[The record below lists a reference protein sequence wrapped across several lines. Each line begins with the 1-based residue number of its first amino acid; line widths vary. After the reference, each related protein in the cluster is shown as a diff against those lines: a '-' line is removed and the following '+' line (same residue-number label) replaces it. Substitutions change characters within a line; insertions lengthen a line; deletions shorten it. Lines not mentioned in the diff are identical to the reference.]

1 MLRLA
6 LFIDGASRATMLP
19 FAPLLLGHLMQK
31 SHEDVASP
39 LPESMW
45 PSIAW
50 ATAAM
55 IVTYMVGRT
64 IGSVIGAHSN
74 LIRKIYKNTKSRAFT
89 RTAGIVL
96 ALHLFCFGAG
106 LKDAFWLYIMR
117 FFMGVFIGI
126 IMRVSSYGNRQGF
139 NEKSLENIVEAGTA
153 KVWLMGF
160 AVSMLTSG
168 VLYYPLCHSAVFTTL
183 AGGDSS
189 SWSWLLGPVVFGMIV
204 YLTDIVL
211 NCLCGRFIVIPNDVD
226 DRQRVQYDLDNSQK
240 SYVKDDNIVESAH
253 GSSAVKRRVR
263 LGSTGNR
270 ARSGTNPRIRLG
282 SYNGGGGNRSRLES
296 NNRSRLDSSM
306 SNDVFFDCES
316 HCTSESITW
325 GGLEDNG
332 GGAVSPLRVCASRE
346 VNDHFFSTARYENG
360 KCVYE
365 DGSPAPVQAGLCAAH
380 VPPAWQLIHK
390 SKASEMWEATKRWR
404 IENKTYKIH
413 SIPHSL
419 FPKIKDG
426 YQHYIHGYSKM
437 GYPVVYEKPG
447 SMTLKKYFADGSIT
461 VDDMLHHYT
470 FFMEFIS
477 NSLCSRPEVR
487 ERLDKRPENENASHW
502 GFMVVMDVSGLS
514 LGILSGDVLRYLQQA
529 GKINSSHYPS
539 STRMALLVNSP
550 FWLSGAFGKFK
561 FLLPENTQADIL
573 SSSSQLE
580 GMRKYIDDDQI
591 PKEFGGSSPYALGE
605 HPFEKELQR
614 IVDQGMNNQDAEEED
629 DEFLLDSL
637 YNHANDI
644 QEDVSFDIPDHV
656 HKVTCGEDSV
666 HKYKDVELGNLQT
679 IPLLL
684 SDSDLDM
691 DYAPF
696 EDKAFITSRYVLS
709 LRNGHKWKNAKY
721 YAEEYIFMMI
731 SIIHFIWCA
740 AQGSLE
746 TIIPMWLLSPQVLG
760 GLGYDP
766 RRSAFALFTAS
777 IVVMWLLRSKMAKC
791 VGSIPSNSPMR
802 GYRIGVGSEAVILM
816 ILPFIPFISN
826 FDNMLVLTT
835 NALCCASIFMASI
848 IGRMSCAK
856 LHMIASSAYVEKI
869 SLRCDTRTGIG
880 QCLNMIADFV
890 QKGGLSYI
898 LGVTGELVGSLMV
911 TPIIVWSSQAEHPF
925 PLNASFSFY
934 TGAALCI
941 FLYMSSFS
949 FRVAGET
956 SYRRTLDERVHH
968 VAPMSCSILRDVIA
982 VSSQDMASMF
992 EEQNWSS
999 SNPLGRQG
1007 SIMKTEEDSKYNV
1020 KKI

>member
-19 FAPLLLGHLMQK
+19 FAPLLLGHLMRKTHQ
-31 SHEDVASP
+31 DVAMP
-39 LPESMW
+39 LPETMW
-45 PSIAW
+45 PSVAW
-50 ATAAM
+50 ATAGM
-55 IVTYMVGRT
+55 IATYTIGRT
-64 IGSVIGAHSN
+64 IGTAIGAHCMRV
-74 LIRKIYKNTKSRAFT
+74 RKVYRNAKSRAFT
-89 RTAGIVL
+89 RTAGMVL

-106 LKDAFWLYIMR
+106 LRDAFWLYCMR
-117 FFMGVFIGI
+117 FVMGLCIGI
-126 IMRVSSYGNRQGF
+126 LMRVASGNRGGF
-139 NEKSLENIVEAGTA
+139 DDTSLENIVDAGTA

-168 VLYYPLCHSAVFTTL
+168 VLYYPLCHSAIFTTL
-183 AGGDSS
+183 AGGDPS
-189 SWSWLLGPVVFGMIV
+189 SWSWIVGPVVFV
-204 YLTDIVL
+204 VLVHLTDVVL
-211 NCLCGRFIVIPNDVD
+211 NCLCGRFIMVEDNAFAFDQECI
-226 DRQRVQYDLDNSQK
+226 QFDLDHSQK
-240 SYVKDDNIVESAH
+240 SYRNEDTLVESAH
-253 GSSAVKRRVR
+253 GSSVVKRRMR
-263 LGSTGNR
+263 LGSSGNR
-270 ARSGTNPRIRLG
+270 ARAGTFPRNRLG
-282 SYNGGGGNRSRLES
+282 SYAGAGGNRNRLDS

-306 SNDVFFDCES
+306 SNDIFFDCES
-316 HCTSESITW
+316 HCTSGSNPW
-325 GGLEDNG
+325 ASLEEDHCD
-332 GGAVSPLRVCASRE
+332 AVSPLRVCASRE
-346 VNDHFFSTARYENG
+346 VNDHFYSTAKYENG

-365 DGSPAPVQAGLCAAH
+365 DGSPAPVQAELCAAH
-380 VPPAWQLIHK
+380 VPNAWKVVHK
-390 SKASEMWEATKRWR
+390 HKAGEMWEATKRWR
-404 IENKTYKIH
+404 MENKTWKIH
-413 SIPHSL
+413 SIPHKL
-419 FPKIKDG
+419 FPTIKNA

-461 VDDMLHHYT
+461 VDNMLHHYT
-470 FFMEFIS
+470 FFMEFMS
-477 NSLCSRPEVR
+477 NSLSSRPELR
-487 ERLDKRPENENASHW
+487 ELLDKRPENESMSHW

-514 LGILSGDVLRYLQQA
+514 LGVLSGDVLRYLQQA
-529 GKINSSHYPS
+529 GTLNSKHYPS

-550 FWLSGAFGKFK
+550 FWLSGAFGSFK

-573 SSSSQLE
+573 SSSNQLE

-591 PKEFGGSSPYALGE
+591 PKEFGGSSPYALGD
-605 HPFEKELQR
+605 HPFEKELCS
-614 IVDQGMNNQDAEEED
+614 VVEKGLSNNDADD
-629 DEFLLDSL
+629 DEGDDVLLNGINAQDS
-637 YNHANDI
+637 
-644 QEDVSFDIPDHV
+644 VSFDIPEHV
-656 HKVTCGEDSV
+656 NKVTFEDET
-666 HKYKDVELGNLQT
+666 DCRFQDIELGNLQNM
-679 IPLLL
+679 PLLSL
-684 SDSDLDM
+684 DSDLDKY
-691 DYAPF
+691 YAPY
-696 EDKAFITSRYVLS
+696 EDKVPSRCRYAIS

-731 SIIHFIWCA
+731 SVIHFIFCA

-746 TIIPMWLLSPQVLG
+746 TIVPIWLLAPQMLG

-777 IVVMWLLRSKMAKC
+777 IVVMWLLRSKMAKS

-802 GYRIGVGSEAVILM
+802 GYRIGVGSEAVILT
-816 ILPFIPFISN
+816 ILPFIPYISN

-856 LHMIASSAYVEKI
+856 LHTISSSAYVEKI

-890 QKGGLSYI
+890 QKGGLSYL
-898 LGVTGELVGSLMV
+898 LGVTGELVGSLIV

-934 TGAALCI
+934 TGAALCVS
-941 FLYMSSFS
+941 LYMSSFS
-949 FRVAGET
+949 FNVSGET
-956 SYRRTLDERVHH
+956 WYRRNLDDRMHH

-992 EEQNWSS
+992 EEQNWPPPSS
-999 SNPLGRQG
+999 PLGRQG
-1007 SIMKTEEDSKYNV
+1007 TIIRADESKFNV

>member
-1 MLRLA
+1 
-6 LFIDGASRATMLP
+6 MLP

-31 SHEDVASP
+31 SHEDVAFP

-50 ATAAM
+50 ATAGLIA
-55 IVTYMVGRT
+55 TYMVGRT
-64 IGSVIGAHSN
+64 IGTAIGAHSVT
-74 LIRKIYKNTKSRAFT
+74 IRKFYKNTRSRAFT

-106 LKDAFWLYIMR
+106 LRDAVWLLYVMR

-126 IMRVSSYGNRQGF
+126 IMRVTSYGNRQGF
-139 NEKSLENIVEAGTA
+139 DDKSLENIVEAGTA

-168 VLYYPLCHSAVFTTL
+168 VLYYPLCHSTVFTTL

-189 SWSWLLGPVVFGMIV
+189 SWSWTLGPAVFGMIV
-204 YLTDIVL
+204 YLTDVVL
-211 NCLCGRFIVIPNDVD
+211 NCLCGRFILIQSTDMD
-226 DRQRVQYDLDNSQK
+226 ERQRVQYDLDNSQK
-240 SYVKDDNIVESAH
+240 SYIKDDSLVEGAH
-253 GSSAVKRRVR
+253 GSAVKRRVR
-263 LGSTGNR
+263 LGSNGNR
-270 ARSGTNPRIRLG
+270 ARSGTNPRSRLG
-282 SYNGGGGNRSRLES
+282 SYNGGNRNRLDS

-306 SNDVFFDCES
+306 SNDIFFDCES
-316 HCTSESITW
+316 HCTSGSVTW
-325 GGLEDNG
+325 GLDGNG
-332 GGAVSPLRVCASRE
+332 DALSPLRNCASHE
-346 VNDHFFSTARYENG
+346 VKDHFYNTARYENG

-365 DGSPAPVQAGLCAAH
+365 DGSPAPVQSELCAAEI
-380 VPPAWQLIHK
+380 PPAWKLVHK
-390 SKASEMWEATKRWR
+390 SRASDMWEATKRWR

-413 SIPHSL
+413 AMPHRL
-419 FPKIKDG
+419 FPKIKDA

-437 GYPVVYEKPG
+437 GYPIVYEKPG
-447 SMTLKKYFADGSIT
+447 AMTLKKYFADGSIT
-461 VDDMLHHYT
+461 VDDMIHHYT
-470 FFMEFIS
+470 YFMEFIS

-514 LGILSGDVLRYLQQA
+514 LGVLSGDVLRYLQQA

-550 FWLSGAFGKFK
+550 FWLAGAFGSFK

-614 IVDQGMNNQDAEEED
+614 VVDQGMNNNEDAEEED
-629 DEFLLDSL
+629 DDDFLLEGL
-637 YNHANDI
+637 YNHTNDV
-644 QEDVSFDIPDHV
+644 QENVSFDIPDHV
-656 HKVTCGEDSV
+656 QKVVTYGDESDY
-666 HKYKDVELGNLQT
+666 KFKDVELGNLQT
-679 IPLLL
+679 LPLLL

-691 DYAPF
+691 DYPPL
-696 EDKAFITSRYVLS
+696 EDKMTASCRYVLS
-709 LRNGHKWKNAKY
+709 LRNGHKWKNARY

-746 TIIPMWLLSPQVLG
+746 TIIPMWLLSPQVFG

-777 IVVMWLLRSKMAKC
+777 IVVMWLLRSKMAKS

-802 GYRIGVGSEAVILM
+802 GYRIGVGAEAVILM
-816 ILPFIPFISN
+816 ILPFIPYISN

-835 NALCCASIFMASI
+835 NALCSASIFIASI

-898 LGVTGELVGSLMV
+898 LGVTGELIGSLIV
-911 TPIIVWSSQAEHPF
+911 TPIIVWSSQAQHPF

-956 SYRRTLDERVHH
+956 SYRRTMDERMHH

-1007 SIMKTEEDSKYNV
+1007 SIMKSEEDSKYNV

>member
-1 MLRLA
+1 
-6 LFIDGASRATMLP
+6 MLP
-19 FAPLLLGHLMQK
+19 FAPLLLGHLMRK
-31 SHEDVASP
+31 SHEDVAFP

-45 PSIAW
+45 PSVAW
-50 ATAAM
+50 ATAGM
-55 IVTYMVGRT
+55 IATYMVGRS
-64 IGSVIGAHSN
+64 IGTAIGEHS
-74 LIRKIYKNTKSRAFT
+74 KITRTFYQNTKTRAFT

-106 LKDAFWLYIMR
+106 LNGAVWLYFMR
-117 FFMGVFIGI
+117 FFMGVLIGI
-126 IMRVSSYGNRQGF
+126 IMRVSSYTGNRQGQGF
-139 NEKSLENIVEAGTA
+139 DENSLENIVEAGTA

-168 VLYYPLCHSAVFTTL
+168 VLYYPLCHSAVFTAL

-189 SWSWLLGPVVFGMIV
+189 SWSWLIGPVVFVTIV
-204 YLTDIVL
+204 YLADIVL
-211 NCLCGRFIVIPNDVD
+211 NCLCGRFILVQNDVD
-226 DRQRVQYDLDNSQK
+226 ERQRVQYDLDSSQK
-240 SYVKDDNIVESAH
+240 TNFKDENIVESAH

-263 LGSTGNR
+263 LGSSGHR
-270 ARSGTNPRIRLG
+270 AKLSSSPRSRLG
-282 SYNGGGGNRSRLES
+282 SHNGGNRNRIDSL
-296 NNRSRLDSSM
+296 NRSRLDSSM

-316 HCTSESITW
+316 HCTSGSITW
-325 GGLEDNG
+325 GLNENCNAG
-332 GGAVSPLRVCASRE
+332 SPLRFSASHE
-346 VNDHFFSTARYENG
+346 VNDHFYSTAIYENG

-365 DGSPAPVQAGLCAAH
+365 DGSPAPVQSGLCAAH
-380 VPPAWQLIHK
+380 VPPAWNLIHK
-390 SKASEMWEATKRWR
+390 TRAGEMWEATKRWR
-404 IENKTYKIH
+404 IENKTWKIH

-426 YQHYIHGYSKM
+426 YQHYLHGYSKM

-447 SMTLKKYFADGSIT
+447 SMTLKNYFADGSIT

-470 FFMEFIS
+470 YFMEFIS

-487 ERLDKRPENENASHW
+487 ERLDKRPENESACHW

-529 GKINSSHYPS
+529 GRINSSHYPS

-550 FWLSGAFGKFK
+550 FWLSGAFGNIK

-591 PKEFGGSSPYALGE
+591 PKEFGGSSPYALGK

-614 IVDQGMNNQDAEEED
+614 IVNQGMNNKDSEVED
-629 DEFLLDSL
+629 EQFLYDGL
-637 YNHANDI
+637 YNNGNDI
-644 QEDVSFDIPDHV
+644 QESISFDIPDHV
-656 HKVTCGEDSV
+656 HKVGFEEESNDR
-666 HKYKDVELGNLQT
+666 YKDVELGNLQML
-679 IPLLL
+679 PLM
-684 SDSDLDM
+684 SACDLDV
-691 DYAPF
+691 DYSSPF
-696 EDKAFITSRYVLS
+696 DDKVASSCRYVLS
-709 LRNGHKWKNAKY
+709 LRNGHRWKNSKY

-746 TIIPMWLLSPQVLG
+746 TIIPIWLLSPQVLG

-777 IVVMWLLRSKMAKC
+777 IVVMWLLRSKVAKC
-791 VGSIPSNSPMR
+791 VGSIPTNSPMR

-816 ILPFIPFISN
+816 IVPFVPFISN
-826 FDNMLVLTT
+826 FDSMLVLTT
-835 NALCCASIFMASI
+835 NALCCASIFIASI

-856 LHMIASSAYVEKI
+856 LHVIASSAYVEKI

-898 LGVTGELVGSLMV
+898 LGVTGELIGSLIV

-934 TGAALCI
+934 TGATLCI
-941 FLYMSSFS
+941 LLYMSSFS

-956 SYRRTLDERVHH
+956 SYRRTLDERLHH

-992 EEQNWSS
+992 EEQNW
-999 SNPLGRQG
+999 
-1007 SIMKTEEDSKYNV
+1007 
-1020 KKI
+1020 